1 MKSVNISINGQCK
14 YLNHKGVNYLGC
26 NCYLSIPSFVFV
38 LFHWYPPM
46 LLLAFEHDFPEILDN
61 LDLSSTFLPLT
72 GSLEHLAFYFQA
84 NSRPR
89 LKHTL

>member
-1 MKSVNISINGQCK
+1 MPMEK
-14 YLNHKGVNYLGC
+14 YLNSNDDNYLGC
-26 NCYLSIPSFVFV
+26 NRYLSIPSFFFV